1 MSVPLSIVIPSHCR
15 VELLRLCLESVVQ
28 HAPLGTEILVVDD
41 GSPNAVISL
50 AALDYPKVR
59 VIRHSRSKGFC
70 AAANAGIRAARGDVI
85 ELLNDDTQV
94 APGWADA
101 ALECFSD
108 PLIGAVAPLVIQ
120 GTPDDSRRIIDS
132 AGDGY
137 DPGGFAFKRGRGQ
150 PIGPEYQQPAFVDA
164 ASGSS
169 AFLRRSALLR
179 TGLLPESFGAYF
191 EDVDLSLR
199 LNAAG
204 YRIRYEP
211 ASIVWH
217 QVGASFGKPGRRLVE
232 RQSCNEER
240 LFWRNR
246 AAGWKKIVRH
256 MFVLGGKL
264 CRRMREGM
272 LIPFAMGRLRAF
284 RYELFRVESSSHY
297 PVFSASGSIR
307 RMAVMKTERS

>member
-1 MSVPLSIVIPSHCR
+1 LQ
-15 VELLRLCLESVVQ
+15 SVVR
-28 HAPLGTEILVVDD
+28 HAPDRTEIIVVDD
-41 GSPNAVISL
+41 GSSNAIVSL
-50 AALDYPKVR
+50 TALDFPNVR

-70 AAANAGIRAARGDVI
+70 AAANAGIQAARGEYI

-94 APGWADA
+94 AANWAHA
-101 ALECFSD
+101 ALESFVD
-108 PLIGAVAPLVIQ
+108 PAVGAVTPLVLQ
-120 GTPDDSRRIIDS
+120 GTPESRHRIIDS

-137 DPGGFAFKRGRGQ
+137 DPGGFAYKRGRGELLSA
-150 PIGPEYQQPAFVDA
+150 EYLIPRNVDA

-169 AFLRRSALLR
+169 VFLRRTALLR

-211 ASIVWH
+211 TSVVWH
-217 QVGASFGKPGRRLVE
+217 CIGGSYGKPGRRLVE

-246 AAGWKKIVRH
+246 RAGWRTLIRH
-256 MFVLGGKL
+256 CAVLGGKTI
-264 CRRMREGM
+264 RRFREGRFM
-272 LIPFAMGRLRAF
+272 AFAMGRLKACHSCVF
-284 RYELFRVESSSHY
+284 RTIQ
-297 PVFSASGSIR
+297 SA
-307 RMAVMKTERS
+307 